1 MIKLFYYRIRLTFIL
16 KNVKIIIIIVVI
28 NWEKKE
34 MSSKKE
40 IRLKIKSTRY
50 EVEAS
55 LFSGDDSE
63 NLLTIRAED
72 ADDTPEIIEINSVGT
87 LYDDGDR
94 VDISYEESEATGM
107 EGSVSTVSF
116 LRSQSGIVS
125 MTRSGAVS
133 TVLTFEAGKRYHCVY
148 KTPYMPFEICVRT
161 INVENLLMTMGTLDI
176 DYVIEIRG
184 ARAERTKFRMQILK

>member
-1 MIKLFYYRIRLTFIL
+1 
-16 KNVKIIIIIVVI
+16 
-28 NWEKKE
+28 
-34 MSSKKE
+34 MSFKKE
-40 IRLKIKSTRY
+40 IRIKIKSVRY

-55 LFSGDDSE
+55 LFSGEDSE
-63 NLLTIRAED
+63 DVITLR
-72 ADDTPEIIEINSVGT
+72 ADDEDNTPETIEINSVGT
-87 LYDDGDR
+87 LYDNGDR
-94 VDISYEESEATGM
+94 VEISYEETEATGM
-107 EGSVSTVSF
+107 EGSVSSVSF
-116 LRSQSGIVS
+116 LRSESGIVS

-161 INVENLLMTMGTLDI
+161 LKVENLLMSMGTLDI

>member
-1 MIKLFYYRIRLTFIL
+1 
-16 KNVKIIIIIVVI
+16 
-28 NWEKKE
+28 
-34 MSSKKE
+34 MSLKKE
-40 IRLKIKSTRY
+40 IRIKIKSVRY

-55 LFSGDDSE
+55 LFSEEDSE
-63 NLLTIRAED
+63 GALTLRAED
-72 ADDTPEIIEINSVGT
+72 SDEKPETIEINSLGT
-87 LYDDGDR
+87 LYDDGER
-94 VDISYEESEATGM
+94 VEVTYEETEATGM

-125 MTRSGAVS
+125 MTRRGAVS

-161 INVENLLMTMGTLDI
+161 LKVENLLMTMGTIDI

>member
-1 MIKLFYYRIRLTFIL
+1 MSL
-16 KNVKIIIIIVVI
+16 KKD
-28 NWEKKE
+28 
-34 MSSKKE
+34 

-55 LFSGDDSE
+55 LFSDDESE
-63 NLLTIRAED
+63 EALTVRAED
-72 ADDTPEIIEINSVGT
+72 ADESPEIIEINSLGT

-94 VDISYEESEATGM
+94 VEVTYEETEATGM
-107 EGSVSTVSF
+107 EGSTTAVSF

-161 INVENLLMTMGTLDI
+161 LKVENLLMTMGTLDI

-184 ARAERTKFRMQILK
+184 ARAERTKFRMQLLK

>member
-1 MIKLFYYRIRLTFIL
+1 M
-16 KNVKIIIIIVVI
+16 
-28 NWEKKE
+28 
-34 MSSKKE
+34 KKE
-40 IRLKIKSTRY
+40 IRIKIRSVRY

-55 LFSGDDSE
+55 LFSGEDSE
-63 NLLTIRAED
+63 GALTLRAED
-72 ADDTPEIIEINSVGT
+72 ADESPEVIEINSVGT

-94 VDISYEESEATGM
+94 VEIAYEETEATGM
-107 EGSVSTVSF
+107 EGSLSTVSY
-116 LRSQSGIVS
+116 LRSDSGIVS
-125 MTRSGAVS
+125 MTRSGTVS

-161 INVENLLMTMGTLDI
+161 LKVENLLMTMGTLDI